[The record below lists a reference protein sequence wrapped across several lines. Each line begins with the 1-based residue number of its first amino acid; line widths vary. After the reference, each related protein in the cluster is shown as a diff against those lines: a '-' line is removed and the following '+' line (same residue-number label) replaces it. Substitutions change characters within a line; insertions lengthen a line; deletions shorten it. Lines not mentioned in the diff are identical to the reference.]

1 VIIVRVSILVLMM
14 VSLTQ
19 LLSAHP
25 ISMTQT
31 DVYATRQTLKVSID
45 LFVEDLFLFHSL
57 EPTDDNFLRKEDILS
72 ASEKHKAF
80 LLERFVVRDANGEP
94 LVGKVT
100 EVKLGPIDD
109 KGIPMADL
117 MAHSL
122 VYQIEYP
129 LPEGTS
135 FLTFSQTLGTTQ
147 FGFPAVMLLRIKQEG
162 SDVPYV
168 AEMRSNEPHT
178 VKLDWDHPPLSPE
191 ASEKEWE
198 EWDATRREK
207 SLGITSYSSVY
218 SFLYVEDYEVRHE
231 VLVPLLTLE
240 ASVPIQRA
248 NADFLDIAE
257 QEQAGPAIT
266 QFFTKANPIKIDGVL
281 VTPKVDRIDFY
292 GLDFKDFAQKAD
304 KRRVSMINARV
315 GVILSYPVKSP
326 PQSVEVSWDLF
337 NKYVWGA
344 QMVIFAYD
352 KNYSQFFSPYQKS
365 YKWSNPGRPAPPPI
379 DCISESLAPIPVWSI
394 PVVSIAVVAIGLAMA
409 FANLRRPII
418 ALALL
423 AVDLLVA
430 GSLWNDFRVRTP
442 NPFVPVPSLS
452 SDQAKGV
459 FDRLLQNVYRSFDYR
474 DDAQVYDALSRSL
487 AGPILER
494 TYLDIKKGLV
504 VMEQGGAQAQVTRV
518 SLTGGKP
525 SPLTRGKDP
534 RGFDFLATW
543 EVEGTVEHWGHIH
556 QRTNEYQAIFSV
568 EPIDDAWKI
577 TSMNV
582 QSDKRKSFK
591 TRVRSFQ

>member
-1 VIIVRVSILVLMM
+1 
-14 VSLTQ
+14 
-19 LLSAHP
+19 
-25 ISMTQT
+25 
-31 DVYATRQTLKVSID
+31 
-45 LFVEDLFLFHSL
+45 
-57 EPTDDNFLRKEDILS
+57 
-72 ASEKHKAF
+72 
-80 LLERFVVRDANGEP
+80 
-94 LVGKVT
+94 
-100 EVKLGPIDD
+100 
-109 KGIPMADL
+109 
-117 MAHSL
+117 
-122 VYQIEYP
+122 
-129 LPEGTS
+129 
-135 FLTFSQTLGTTQ
+135 
-147 FGFPAVMLLRIKQEG
+147 
-162 SDVPYV
+162 
-168 AEMRSNEPHT
+168 
-178 VKLDWDHPPLSPE
+178 
-191 ASEKEWE
+191 
-198 EWDATRREK
+198 
-207 SLGITSYSSVY
+207 
-218 SFLYVEDYEVRHE
+218 
-231 VLVPLLTLE
+231 
-240 ASVPIQRA
+240 
-248 NADFLDIAE
+248 
-257 QEQAGPAIT
+257 
-266 QFFTKANPIKIDGVL
+266 
-281 VTPKVDRIDFY
+281 
-292 GLDFKDFAQKAD
+292 
-304 KRRVSMINARV
+304 
-315 GVILSYPVKSP
+315 
-326 PQSVEVSWDLF
+326 
-337 NKYVWGA
+337 
-344 QMVIFAYD
+344 
-352 KNYSQFFSPYQKS
+352 
-365 YKWSNPGRPAPPPI
+365 
-379 DCISESLAPIPVWSI
+379 
-394 PVVSIAVVAIGLAMA
+394 VVAIGLAMA